1 MSIGMSQSKELNS
14 LRSLTLKIKPKNYLK
29 YLPSPTYLVP
39 LNYLNIDFNSFW
51 PKFKIATWHIGI
63 RPCVTIQNHLK

>member
-1 MSIGMSQSKELNS
+1 MSIGMNQSKELNS
-14 LRSLTLKIKPKNYLK
+14 LRSLTLKIELIKYLK

-51 PKFKIATWHIGI
+51 P
-63 RPCVTIQNHLK
+63 